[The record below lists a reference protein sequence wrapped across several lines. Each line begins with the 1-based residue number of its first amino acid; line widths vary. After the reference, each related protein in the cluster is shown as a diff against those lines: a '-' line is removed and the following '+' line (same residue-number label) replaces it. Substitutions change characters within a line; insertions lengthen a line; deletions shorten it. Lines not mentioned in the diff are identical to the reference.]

1 MKLFLDF
8 IVLLFEVLFYSLFMK
23 FARKEGK
30 FCKYL
35 LTFILATILV
45 IIFSSNSL
53 VTYLIFVLFTYVSF
67 KYIIKLKV
75 SLYDMLIIFIML
87 LCKLLIETPFY
98 VFLINRIDNFY
109 VILITSIV
117 KISLLCLLHNKVTK
131 LYKELKVKWDRNNF
145 YIRYIFSILMFTYTI
160 ASCIFLIVKLF

>member
-98 VFLINRIDNFY
+98 VALINRIDNFY
-109 VILITSIV
+109 VIVITSIV
-117 KISLLCLLHNKVTK
+117 KISIICLLHKKIESMYKVLK
-131 LYKELKVKWDRNNF
+131 LKWDNNNF
-145 YIRYIFSILMFTYTI
+145 YIRYIFSTLMFTYTI